1 MNSTYILI
9 AVLIVGFL
17 FYSRAQANI
26 PTISPEEAREY
37 LNDSNYQFIDVRT
50 DSEYDSG
57 HIPNSIHIPLHEIQ
71 DRMSEIDSLKNKN
84 IIAYCRSGARSSKA
98 TKILVEAGFDVL
110 NLSGGVLS
118 WKGDLTKKWK
128 KYSL

>member
-9 AVLIVGFL
+9 AVLIVAFL
-17 FYSRAQANI
+17 FYSRAQANV
-26 PTISPEEAREY
+26 PTISSDEAREY
-37 LNDSNYQFIDVRT
+37 LTDSNYQFIDVRT
-50 DSEYDSG
+50 DGEYDSG
-57 HIPNSIHIPLHEIQ
+57 HIPNSIHIPLQEIQ

-118 WKGDLTKKWK
+118 WKGDLTKK
-128 KYSL
+128 

>member
-17 FYSRAQANI
+17 FYSRAQANV

-37 LNDSNYQFIDVRT
+37 LTNSNYQFIDVRT
-50 DSEYDSG
+50 DDEYDSG
-57 HIPNSIHIPLHEIQ
+57 HIPNSMHIPLHQIQ

-84 IIAYCRSGARSSKA
+84 IIVYCRSGARSSKA

-118 WKGDLTKKWK
+118 WKGDLTKK
-128 KYSL
+128 

>member
-1 MNSTYILI
+1 MNSTYIFI
-9 AVLIVGFL
+9 AVLVLGFL

-26 PTISPEEAREY
+26 PTITSDEAREY

-50 DSEYDSG
+50 DSEYTSG
-57 HIPNSIHIPLHEIQ
+57 HIPKSIHIPLHEIQ
-71 DRMSEIDSLKNKN
+71 NRLSEIDSLKNKN

-98 TKILVEAGFDVL
+98 TKILIEAGFKVL

-118 WKGDLTKKWK
+118 WKGDLTKK
-128 KYSL
+128 